1 MDDISNDGP
10 MSPGAMS
17 SGEQPSGMTVR
28 QRVQQA
34 MAAAGLTQKAIA
46 KEVGYSDGAISQWLR
61 GQYTGDVAELDRL
74 AEQWLAL
81 QEQRSLAAGVLPTIP
96 TWFEGPSAAAM
107 MTVIAAAHITGDMA
121 CVYGGP
127 GVGKTTTLKR
137 YRDMQPRVWLATM
150 APHCNTPV
158 PALQEIAEAL
168 GIREVSYTGA
178 RPLHR
183 IIVRT
188 VANTGGCLLIDEAQH
203 LGEKCLDQIRA
214 IHDET
219 GLAIVLAGNE
229 TVFSRLT
236 GGSRAVQHAQL
247 FSRIGGRKHLPKPAA
262 GDVQAMAEAWGLS
275 DPEIVAYLRA
285 VASKP
290 GALRGATKTLRLA
303 AMNAGGVGQ
312 ITLTHLQRAW
322 ANLGADR

>member
-1 MDDISNDGP
+1 MDDISNNGTE
-10 MSPGAMS
+10 PG
-17 SGEQPSGMTVR
+17 GEQPEGLHVR
-28 QRVQQA
+28 QRVQAA
-34 MAAAGLTQKAIA
+34 MAAAGLSQKAVS
-46 KEVGYSDGAISQWLR
+46 KEIGYSDGAISQWLR
-61 GQYTGDVAELDRL
+61 GQYTGDNAELERK
-74 AEQWLAL
+74 AEQWLQL
-81 QEQRSLAAGVLPTIP
+81 REQRSQAAGIMPTIP
-96 TWFEGPSAAAM
+96 TWFEGPSAASM
-107 MTVIAAAHITGDMA
+107 MTAIAAAHITGDMA

-127 GVGKTTTLKR
+127 GVGKTTTLRR
-137 YRDMQPRVWLATM
+137 YRDMHPRVWLATM

-188 VANTGGCLLIDEAQH
+188 VTNTGGCLLIDEAQH

-219 GLAIVLAGNE
+219 GLAIVLVGNE
-229 TVFSRLT
+229 TVYSRLT

-247 FSRIGGRKHLPKPAA
+247 FSRIGGRRYVAKPAA
-262 GDVQAMAEAWGLS
+262 GDVQAMAEAWGIA
-275 DPEIVAYLRA
+275 DPAIVNYLA
-285 VASKP
+285 AIAAKP

-303 AMNAGGVGQ
+303 AMNAGGVPE